1 MKSLCNGRKIHFFEW
16 LIEPDD
22 ISLFFYFVVVVCLF
36 IFWLT
41 FDIFQKGIILSFY
54 HCFYVEEQKNRLL
67 SNIFCDE
74 VLLPPP
80 PNSCKYWLIIKY
92 IIFLYSIILVEHSIS
107 HSKAQFS
114 LGVNCA
120 NPDSVSYCTILNINI
135 IDIPLKCFQIKIRK
149 IGHNISLIIILL
161 NAVGGNWA

>member
-1 MKSLCNGRKIHFFEW
+1 MVEKYIFLNDWLNQMILVCFFI
-16 LIEPDD
+16 LLL
-22 ISLFFYFVVVVCLF
+22 LFVCF

-74 VLLPPP
+74 VLPPP

-120 NPDSVSYCTILNINI
+120 NPDSVSYCTILNISI

-149 IGHNISLIIILL
+149 IGHNISLSIILL
-161 NAVGGNWA
+161 NAVGGSWA

>member
-1 MKSLCNGRKIHFFEW
+1 MVEKIHLLNDWLNQMILVCFFI
-16 LIEPDD
+16 L
-22 ISLFFYFVVVVCLF
+22 LLLFVCFFYFLTDFWYISKRDYFKFLPLF
-36 IFWLT
+36 LCRRT
-41 FDIFQKGIILSFY
+41 K
-54 HCFYVEEQKNRLL
+54 EQVTKQDFLW
-67 SNIFCDE
+67 F
-74 VLLPPP
+74 P
-80 PNSCKYWLIIKY
+80 PNSCKYWLIKY
-92 IIFLYSIILVEHSIS
+92 IFLYSIILVEHSIS

-120 NPDSVSYCTILNINI
+120 NLDSVSYCTILNINI

>member
-36 IFWLT
+36 YFLTDFWYISKRDYFKFLPLFLCRRT
-41 FDIFQKGIILSFY
+41 K
-54 HCFYVEEQKNRLL
+54 EQVTKQYFLRW
-67 SNIFCDE
+67 S
-74 VLLPPP
+74 PPP

-149 IGHNISLIIILL
+149 IGHNISLSIILL
-161 NAVGGNWA
+161 NAIGGSWA

>member
-1 MKSLCNGRKIHFFEW
+1 MVEKIHLLNDWLNQMILVCFFI
-16 LIEPDD
+16 LLL
-22 ISLFFYFVVVVCLF
+22 LFVCF

-67 SNIFCDE
+67 SNI
-74 VLLPPP
+74 
-80 PNSCKYWLIIKY
+80 IKY
-92 IIFLYSIILVEHSIS
+92 IIFLYSIIHVEHSIS

-149 IGHNISLIIILL
+149 IGHNISLSIILL